1 MKLDHKTILVTGA
14 AGFIGAF
21 LSQAI
26 LKEHESVHVVGIDSM
41 NDYYEVSLK
50 EYRLKELEKTEPAPP
65 KWEMR
70 HGYSTPLCARCGASL
85 PEAIRT
91 P

>member
-21 LSQAI
+21 LSQAL
-26 LKEHESVHVVGIDSM
+26 LKEHEGVHVVGIDSM

-50 EYRLKELEKTEPAPP
+50 
-65 KWEMR
+65 
-70 HGYSTPLCARCGASL
+70 
-85 PEAIRT
+85 
-91 P
+91 